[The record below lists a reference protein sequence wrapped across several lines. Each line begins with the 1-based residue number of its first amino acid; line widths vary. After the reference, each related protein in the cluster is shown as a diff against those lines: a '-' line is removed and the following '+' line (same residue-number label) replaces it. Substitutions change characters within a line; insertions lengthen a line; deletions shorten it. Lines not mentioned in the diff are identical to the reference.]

1 LRFRCDYSRVE
12 VAPSSL
18 VHFSLILSSSN
29 SDSFS
34 ETDALITQKT
44 LEKKGIM
51 LYVRTKADTAIESLE
66 VDDPKNLGKSEK
78 ELTAILRKKTV
89 DTIRKNFAKFSKT
102 LQFEQND
109 LYLLNNHAFFDY
121 RKKKIRFDEER
132 LKERLVSI
140 SQNRADGSR
149 GKEL

>member
-1 LRFRCDYSRVE
+1 
-12 VAPSSL
+12 
-18 VHFSLILSSSN
+18 
-29 SDSFS
+29 
-34 ETDALITQKT
+34 LITQKT